1 MDLLN
6 KLGMVSFV
14 FTIIALILLV
24 PKEPLSQVI
33 FLISYSLQIYI
44 FYKTKQ
50 WFLIFQMSILSFF
63 AIFTYFKWT
72 FGG

>member
-6 KLGMVSFV
+6 KLGIVSFT

-24 PKEPLSQVI
+24 SKDPFSQIV
-33 FLISYSLQIYI
+33 FLISYTMQIYI
-44 FYKTKQ
+44 FVKTKQ
-50 WFLIFQMSILSFF
+50 WFLIGQMVLLSCF

-72 FGG
+72 IGG

>member
-6 KLGMVSFV
+6 KIGMVSFI
-14 FTIIALILLV
+14 FTVIALILLI
-24 PKEPLSQVI
+24 PKEPFSQVV

-50 WFLIFQMSILSFF
+50 WFLIFQMSVLSCF

-72 FGG
+72 LGG